1 MKLGKLELFL
11 LAVAVAAVFFT
22 AGYFS
27 GRGRAGDVNVTV
39 SPRLSSPAPEGA
51 GEVRIDLNTATRWE
65 LMSLPGVGETYA
77 DRIIAYREEHGGF
90 DTVEELME
98 VRGIGKSLFENVK
111 DYLTV

>member
-39 SPRLSSPAPEGA
+39 SPRLSSP
-51 GEVRIDLNTATRWE
+51 
-65 LMSLPGVGETYA
+65 
-77 DRIIAYREEHGGF
+77 
-90 DTVEELME
+90 
-98 VRGIGKSLFENVK
+98 
-111 DYLTV
+111 

>member
-1 MKLGKLELFL
+1 MKLGKLELSL
-11 LAVAVAAVFFT
+11 LAVTVAAVFFT

-39 SPRLSSPAPEGA
+39 SPRPSATAPEGA
-51 GEVRIDLNTATRWE
+51 GEARIDLNTATRWE
-65 LMSLPGVGETYA
+65 LTTLPGVGEALA

-98 VRGIGKSLFENVK
+98 VRGIGESLFEAVK